1 MFDPWALTDGH
12 DIEVIRVPLQGL
24 SGCTDGRRIWLDA
37 RLTDT
42 EARCALMHELVH
54 ISRGHDSHQSPAS
67 EASVRAATARLLIPW
82 DAITAHIGSQ
92 LDEWHLAQEIGVTTH
107 VLADR
112 LKYASVEELRALRA
126 AAGCS
131 EAC

>member
-1 MFDPWALTDGH
+1 MFDPWAITHEHGID
-12 DIEVIRVPLQGL
+12 VIRVPLQSL
-24 SGCTDGRRIWLDA
+24 SGCTDGRRIWLDT

-42 EARCALMHELVH
+42 EARCALTHELVH

-82 DAITAHIGSQ
+82 TAITARTGSQ
-92 LDEWHLAQEIGVTTH
+92 LDEWHLAQELGVTAH

-112 LKYASVEELRALRA
+112 LRYASVEELRALGS
-126 AAGCS
+126 AAGHP